1 MNVELKNTDAVNAI
15 ITITMVK
22 DDYAERVE
30 KRLKE
35 YRRKAN
41 IPGFRPGMVPM
52 GMIKKMYGKAVTAEQ
67 VNELLGEQLYDYI
80 KKENLDVLGDPLPN
94 ETEQPVIDFD
104 SEEPLKFVFD
114 VALAP
119 EFDVNLTQK
128 DKIVYYDIKISDEEV
143 DEQQKQ
149 ITTRNGEFVVVDS
162 AIEEDDIVKI
172 DAVEV
177 GNDKRKVE
185 GEILSPAHLKDDDQK
200 ALFVGRKA
208 GDVVTF
214 NPQKAMNNDYEIAS
228 FLHIEREEVKNITA
242 DFTATITEVKRHK
255 NAELNEDLFK
265 KVYPNDEIKDV
276 AAFRAKLAE
285 ELQKS
290 YVTDSEYRFGIDA
303 RNALIKKLEGVA
315 FPDAFL
321 KRWVLATNKDLTSE
335 KVEENYSAMLDDL
348 KWQLIK
354 GKIAAKNEIKVEEA
368 DIDKSAEQFARIQW
382 AQYGIANV
390 PDSLLKNY
398 IDSMK
403 KDSKTMSRLAE
414 RAFELKVLDVV
425 KAAVKLDKKEISLDE
440 FQKLAD

>member
-162 AIEEDDIVKI
+162 AIEENDIVKI

>member
-15 ITITMVK
+15 ITITVAK

-30 KRLKE
+30 KKLKE

-94 ETEQPVIDFD
+94 ETEQPVVDFD

-119 EFDVNLTQK
+119 DFDINLTKK
-128 DKIVYYDIKISDEEV
+128 DKIVYYDIKLSDEQVEN
-143 DEQQKQ
+143 QLKQ
-149 ITTRNGEFVVVDS
+149 IARQNGEFVVVDS
-162 AIEEDDIVKI
+162 AVEENDIVKI

-177 GNDKRKVE
+177 GNEERKVE
-185 GEILSPAHLKDDDQK
+185 GEILSPAHLKDADQK

-214 NPQKAMNNDYEIAS
+214 NPQKAMNNDYEVAS
-228 FLHIEREEVKNITA
+228 FLHIARDEAKDITA

-255 NAELNEDLFK
+255 DAELNEDLFK
-265 KVYPNDEIKDV
+265 KIYPNDEIKDA
-276 AAFRAKLAE
+276 AAFRAKVADDLK
-285 ELQKS
+285 KS
-290 YVTDSEYRFGIDA
+290 YTPDSDYRFGIDA
-303 RNALIKKLEGVA
+303 RNTLIKKLDGVV
-315 FPDAFL
+315 FPEAFL
-321 KRWVLATNKDLTSE
+321 KRWVLATHKDINSQSLDESFGQ
-335 KVEENYSAMLDDL
+335 MIDDL

-354 GKIAAKNEIKVEEA
+354 GKIATKDGIKVEEA
-368 DIDKSAEQFARIQW
+368 DVDDLATKFARMQW

-390 PDSLLKNY
+390 PDDMLKTY
-398 IDSMK
+398 IDNMK

-414 RAFELKVLDVV
+414 RAFELKVLDAI
-425 KAAVKLDKKEISLDE
+425 KAAVKLDNKEISLDD

>member
-162 AIEEDDIVKI
+162 AIEENDIVKI

-425 KAAVKLDKKEISLDE
+425 KAAVKLDKKEISLDD